1 MALYV
6 PEKADR
12 GAAPIMLVRSHTAT
26 DSPEANHRFGASG
39 HPSAQGAPMKPT
51 TPDRIRNVALISHG
65 GAGKTSLAEA
75 MLLDA
80 GAIQRLGSVDA
91 GTTVLDWDPDE
102 HKRNQSVNLGIASVE
117 HDGTRITIVDT
128 PGYADFQADVVEAL
142 AAVDAAIVVIDASA
156 GVEVGTEE
164 VWKLA
169 DARALPRMVFI
180 NKMDRENANYD
191 ATLDGLKA
199 RFGPK
204 IAPVYLPIGSAESFT
219 GYVDVVEEHATV
231 YENGSPREVPI
242 PSELEGIEHSRR
254 DALVEAAA
262 EASDELMEKY
272 LEGEPFTDAEI
283 EAALHKGTRE
293 GSVVPVFV
301 GSALQ
306 NIGVRELIS
315 MIVKHVPSPAEVGS
329 RQTVDGTEI
338 TPDPN
343 GPFVAQVFKAT
354 ADPFVGRLTYF
365 RVVSG
370 SLAGQGHVFNVN
382 RREEERIGNL
392 LGVQGKDQENLP
404 KVGPGDIAAVAKLT
418 STMAGD
424 TLVADRAKAVELAPL
439 AFPAPSL
446 QVAIEPESK
455 ADLDKLGQA
464 LHRLAEEEPAI
475 GIRREEGTGE
485 TILTAM
491 GDAHVDVI
499 VERLKRKFGASVKTT
514 TPRVPYRETIKQ
526 AARID
531 NKFKRQTGG
540 HGQYGHVVIEFAPA
554 EMGTGFQFGDKIVGG
569 VVPKQYIPAVEKGLR
584 EAMAEGVLAGY
595 PVVDLQATLVDGSYH
610 TVDSS
615 EMAFKVAASQA
626 LKKAFDAG
634 SPTLLEPIIEVD
646 IVVPDEY
653 MGDVMGQITSKRG
666 HVLGMDSADGL
677 QHLKAQVPQAEMFH
691 YATELRS
698 ITQGRGRF
706 SWKLDHYAEVPHNIA
721 DKVVAE
727 AAASNGHG
735 PERGH

>member
-1 MALYV
+1 
-6 PEKADR
+6 
-12 GAAPIMLVRSHTAT
+12 
-26 DSPEANHRFGASG
+26 
-39 HPSAQGAPMKPT
+39 MKPT
-51 TPDRIRNVALISHG
+51 SPDRIRNVALISHG
-65 GAGKTSLAEA
+65 GAGKTTLAEA
-75 MLLDA
+75 MLFDA
-80 GAIQRLGSVDA
+80 GAISRLGSVEA
-91 GTTVLDWDPDE
+91 GTTTLDWDPDE
-102 HKRNQSVNLGIASVE
+102 QKRGQSINLGIGSVE
-117 HDGTRITIVDT
+117 HDGVRITIVDT

-169 DARALPRMVFI
+169 DARGLPRMVFV

-191 ATLDGLKA
+191 ATLDALKA

-204 IAPVYLPIGSAESFT
+204 IAPVYLPIGAADSFK
-219 GYVDVVEEHATV
+219 GYVDVIEEHATV
-231 YENGSPREVPI
+231 YEGGKPKEVPI
-242 PSELEGIEHSRR
+242 PDDLAGIEHSRR

-262 EASDELMEKY
+262 EASDELMMKY
-272 LEGEPFTDAEI
+272 LEGEAFTDEEI

-306 NIGVRELIS
+306 NIGVRELLD

-329 RQTVDGTEI
+329 RTTVDGTEI
-338 TPDPN
+338 APDPN
-343 GPFVAQVFKAT
+343 GPFVAQVFKAA

-370 SLAGQGHVFNVN
+370 TLSGPGHVYNAS
-382 RREEERIGNL
+382 RKEEERVGNL
-392 LGVQGKDQENLP
+392 LSAQGKDTENLA

-418 STMAGD
+418 STHAGD
-424 TLVADRAKAVELAPL
+424 TLVADVSHAVQLQPL
-439 AFPAPSL
+439 EFPAPSL

-464 LHRLAEEEPAI
+464 LHRLEEEEPCVR
-475 GIRREEGTGE
+475 IRREEGTGE
-485 TILTAM
+485 TILLAM

-499 VERLKRKFGASVKTT
+499 IDRLKRKFGASVKTA
-514 TPRVPYRETIKQ
+514 TPRVPYRETIRQ
-526 AARID
+526 AARIE
-531 NKFKRQTGG
+531 NKYKRQTGG

-554 EMGTGFQFGDKIVGG
+554 DMGTGFQFGDRIVGG

-626 LKKAFDAG
+626 LKKAFEVG
-634 SPTLLEPIIEVD
+634 SPALLEPILEVD
-646 IVVPDEY
+646 IVVPDEF
-653 MGDVMGQITSKRG
+653 MGDVMGQITAKRG
-666 HVLGMDSADGL
+666 HVLGMDSRDGM

-706 SWKLDHYAEVPHNIA
+706 RWSVDHYAEVPHNIA

-727 AAASNGHG
+727 AAQDGGATH
-735 PERGH
+735 

>member
-1 MALYV
+1 
-6 PEKADR
+6 
-12 GAAPIMLVRSHTAT
+12 
-26 DSPEANHRFGASG
+26 
-39 HPSAQGAPMKPT
+39 MKPT
-51 TPDRIRNVALISHG
+51 TPDKIRNVALISHG

-75 MLLDA
+75 MLFDA
-80 GAIQRLGSVDA
+80 GAISRLGTVEA
-91 GTTVLDWDPDE
+91 GTTALDWDPDE
-102 HKRNQSVNLGIASVE
+102 HKRNQSINLAVGSLE
-117 HDGTRITIVDT
+117 HDGIRITIVDT

-142 AAVDAAIVVIDASA
+142 AAVDAAIVVVDASA

-164 VWKLA
+164 VWRLA
-169 DARALPRMVFI
+169 DAAGLPRMVFV

-191 ATLDGLKA
+191 ATLDQLKA

-204 IAPVYLPIGSAESFT
+204 IAPVYLPIGSAESFR
-219 GYVDVVEEHATV
+219 GYVDVIEEHANV
-231 YENGSPREVPI
+231 YENGAPKEVPI
-242 PSELEGIEHSRR
+242 PPELEGIEHSRR

-272 LEGEPFTDAEI
+272 LEGEAFTDEEI

-301 GSALQ
+301 GSATQ

-315 MIVKHVPSPAEVGS
+315 MIARHVPSPAEVGA
-329 RQTVDGTEI
+329 RTTVDGREI
-338 TPDPN
+338 TPDPD

-370 SLAGQGHVFNVN
+370 SLNGQGHVYNAS
-382 RREEERIGNL
+382 RKEEERIGNL
-392 LGVQGKDQENLP
+392 LSVQGKDTETLSR
-404 KVGPGDIAAVAKLT
+404 VGPGDIAAVAKLT
-418 STMAGD
+418 STAAGD
-424 TLVADRAKAVELAPL
+424 TLVSDRARAVELAPL
-439 AFPAPSL
+439 DFPAPSL

-464 LHRLAEEEPAI
+464 LHRLAEEDPCVQ
-475 GIRREEGTGE
+475 IRREDGTGE

-499 VERLKRKFGASVKTT
+499 VDRLKRKFGAAVRTA
-514 TPRVPYRETIKQ
+514 TPRVPYRETIRQ

-531 NKFKRQTGG
+531 NRYKRQTGG
-540 HGQYGHVVIEFAPA
+540 HGQFGHVVIEFEPA
-554 EMGTGFQFGDKIVGG
+554 EMGTGFKFGDRIVGG
-569 VVPKQYIPAVEKGLR
+569 AVPKQYIPAVEKGLR

-626 LKKAFDAG
+626 LKKAFDTA
-634 SPTLLEPIIEVD
+634 SPALLEPILEVD
-646 IVVPDEY
+646 VVVPDVF
-653 MGDVMGQITSKRG
+653 MGDVMGQITAKRG
-666 HVLGMDSADGL
+666 HVLGVDSIEGM

-721 DKVVAE
+721 DKVVAD
-727 AAASNGHG
+727 ASSNGHG
-735 PERGH
+735 VERGH

>member
-1 MALYV
+1 
-6 PEKADR
+6 
-12 GAAPIMLVRSHTAT
+12 
-26 DSPEANHRFGASG
+26 
-39 HPSAQGAPMKPT
+39 MKPT
-51 TPDRIRNVALISHG
+51 SPDRIRNVALISHG

-75 MLLDA
+75 MLFDA
-80 GAIQRLGSVDA
+80 GAISRLGSIEA
-91 GTTVLDWDPDE
+91 GTTTLDWDPDE
-102 HKRNQSVNLGIASVE
+102 HKHRQSINLAVATLE
-117 HDGTRITIVDT
+117 HEGVRITLVDT
-128 PGYADFQADVVEAL
+128 PGYADFQADVIEAL
-142 AAVDAAIVVIDASA
+142 AAADAAIVVVDASA

-164 VWKLA
+164 VWRLA
-169 DARALPRMVFI
+169 DARGLPRMIFV

-191 ATLDGLKA
+191 AVLEQLKA

-204 IAPVYLPIGSAESFT
+204 IAPVYLPIGSAATFR
-219 GYVDVVEEHATV
+219 GYVDVIEEHATV
-231 YENGSPREVPI
+231 YENGTPTEVPI
-242 PSELEGIEHSRR
+242 PTELEGIEHSRR

-272 LEGEPFTDAEI
+272 LEGAELSDAEI

-301 GSALQ
+301 GSATS

-315 MIVKHVPSPAEVGS
+315 MIAKHVPSPAEVGARRTS
-329 RQTVDGTEI
+329 DGTEI

-365 RVVSG
+365 RVISG
-370 SLAGQGHVFNVN
+370 SLRSQGHIYNAS
-382 RREEERIGNL
+382 RKEEERIGNL
-392 LGVQGKDQENLP
+392 LAIQGKDQEP
-404 KVGPGDIAAVAKLT
+404 VPQVSAGDIAAVAKLT
-418 STMAGD
+418 STAAGD
-424 TLVADRAKAVELAPL
+424 TLVGDRAQALELPRFEFAE
-439 AFPAPSL
+439 PSL

-455 ADLDKLGQA
+455 ADLDKLGNA
-464 LHRLAEEEPAI
+464 LHRLVEEEPSV
-475 GIRREEGTGE
+475 RVHREEGTSE

-499 VERLKRKFGASVKTT
+499 VDRLKRKFGAAVRTA
-514 TPRVPYRETIKQ
+514 TPRVPYRETIRS

-531 NKFKRQTGG
+531 NRFKRQTGG
-540 HGQYGHVVIEFAPA
+540 HGQFGHVVIEFEPG
-554 EMGTGFQFGDKIVGG
+554 EPGSGFAFGDRIVGG

-584 EAMAEGVLAGY
+584 EAMSEGVLAGY
-595 PVVDLQATLVDGSYH
+595 PVVDLKVTLVDGSYH

-626 LKKAFDAG
+626 LKRAFEAA
-634 SPTLLEPIIEVD
+634 SPALLEPILEVD
-646 IVVPDEY
+646 VVVPDAY

-666 HVLGMDSADGL
+666 HVLGMDSADGI
-677 QHLKAQVPQAEMFH
+677 QRLKAQIPQAEMFH

-706 SWKLDHYAEVPHNIA
+706 SSKVDHYAEVPHAIA
-721 DKVVAE
+721 EKVVAAHVAE
-727 AAASNGHG
+727 NGHG

>member
-1 MALYV
+1 
-6 PEKADR
+6 
-12 GAAPIMLVRSHTAT
+12 
-26 DSPEANHRFGASG
+26 
-39 HPSAQGAPMKPT
+39 MKPT
-51 TPDRIRNVALISHG
+51 TPDKIRNVALISHG

-75 MLLDA
+75 MLFDA
-80 GAIQRLGSVDA
+80 GAITRLGTVEA
-91 GTTVLDWDPDE
+91 GTTALDWDPDE
-102 HKRNQSVNLGIASVE
+102 HRRTQSINLAVASLE

-142 AAVDAAIVVIDASA
+142 AAVDAAIVVVDASA

-164 VWKLA
+164 VWRLA
-169 DARALPRMVFI
+169 EERGLPRMIFI

-191 ATLDGLKA
+191 ATLDALKA
-199 RFGPK
+199 RFGAK
-204 IAPVYLPIGSAESFT
+204 IAPVYLPIGSADSFR
-219 GYVDVVEEHATV
+219 GYVDVIEEHANV
-231 YENGSPREVPI
+231 YEGGKPKEVPI
-242 PSELEGIEHSRR
+242 PPELEGIEHTRR

-262 EASDELMEKY
+262 EASDELMMKY
-272 LEGEPFTDAEI
+272 LEGEPFSDEEI
-283 EAALHKGTRE
+283 EAAVHKGTRE

-301 GSALQ
+301 GSATQ
-306 NIGVRELIS
+306 NIGVRELLS
-315 MIVKHVPSPAEVGS
+315 MIVKHIPSPAEVGT
-329 RQTVDGTEI
+329 RRTVDGKEI
-338 TPDPN
+338 APDPS

-370 SLAGQGHVFNVN
+370 TLSGQGHVYNAT

-392 LGVQGKDQENLP
+392 LSVHGKDTETLT
-404 KVGPGDIAAVAKLT
+404 KVGPGDIAAVAKLN
-418 STMAGD
+418 STHAGD
-424 TLVADRAKAVELAPL
+424 TLVADKSGAVELASL
-439 AFPAPSL
+439 SFPAPSL

-464 LHRLAEEEPAI
+464 LHRLEEEEPSVRI
-475 GIRREEGTGE
+475 HREDGTGE

-499 VERLKRKFGASVKTT
+499 VDRLKRKFGASVKTA
-514 TPRVPYRETIKQ
+514 TPRVPYRETIRQ

-531 NKFKRQTGG
+531 NKYKRQTGG

-554 EMGTGFQFGDKIVGG
+554 EMGTGFAFGDRIVGG

-584 EAMAEGVLAGY
+584 EAMSEGVLAGY

-626 LKKAFDAG
+626 LKKAFDAA
-634 SPTLLEPIIEVD
+634 SPALLEPILEVD

-666 HVLGMDSADGL
+666 HVLGMDSLEGM
-677 QHLKAQVPQAEMFH
+677 QHLRAQVPQAEMFH

-721 DKVVAE
+721 DKVVAD
-727 AAASNGHG
+727 AASNGHG
-735 PERGH
+735 AERAGH

>member
-1 MALYV
+1 
-6 PEKADR
+6 
-12 GAAPIMLVRSHTAT
+12 
-26 DSPEANHRFGASG
+26 
-39 HPSAQGAPMKPT
+39 MKPT

-75 MLLDA
+75 MLFDA
-80 GAIQRLGSVDA
+80 GAITRLGTVEA
-91 GTTVLDWDPDE
+91 GTTALDWDPDE
-102 HKRNQSVNLGIASVE
+102 HRRTQSINLAIASLE
-117 HDGTRITIVDT
+117 HEGTRITIVDT

-142 AAVDAAIVVIDASA
+142 AAVDAAIVVVDASA

-164 VWKLA
+164 VWRLA
-169 DARALPRMVFI
+169 EERGLPRMIFI

-191 ATLDGLKA
+191 ATLDALKA
-199 RFGPK
+199 RFGAK
-204 IAPVYLPIGSAESFT
+204 IAPVYLPIGSAESFR
-219 GYVDVVEEHATV
+219 GYVDVIEEHANV
-231 YENGSPREVPI
+231 YEGGKPKEVPI
-242 PSELEGIEHSRR
+242 PPELEGIEHTRR

-262 EASDELMEKY
+262 EASDELMMKY
-272 LEGEPFTDAEI
+272 LEGEPFTDEEI
-283 EAALHKGTRE
+283 EAAVHKGTRE

-301 GSALQ
+301 GSATQ
-306 NIGVRELIS
+306 NIGVRELLS
-315 MIVKHVPSPAEVGS
+315 MIVKHVPSPAEVGT
-329 RQTVDGTEI
+329 RRTADGEEI
-338 TPDPN
+338 APDPN
-343 GPFVAQVFKAT
+343 GAFVAHVFKAT

-370 SLAGQGHVFNVN
+370 TLSGQGHVYNAT

-392 LGVQGKDQENLP
+392 LSVHGKDTETLT

-418 STMAGD
+418 STHAGD
-424 TLVADRAKAVELAPL
+424 TLVADKSAAVQLAPL
-439 AFPAPSL
+439 AFPDPSL
-446 QVAIEPESK
+446 QVAVEPESK

-464 LHRLAEEEPAI
+464 LHRLEEEEPSVRI
-475 GIRREEGTGE
+475 HREEGTGE

-499 VERLKRKFGASVKTT
+499 VDRLKRKFGASVKTA
-514 TPRVPYRETIKQ
+514 TPRVPYRETIRQ

-531 NKFKRQTGG
+531 NKYKRQTGG

-584 EAMAEGVLAGY
+584 EAMSEGVLAGY

-626 LKKAFDAG
+626 LKKAFDAA
-634 SPTLLEPIIEVD
+634 SPALLEPILEVD

-666 HVLGMDSADGL
+666 HVLGMDSVDGM

-706 SWKLDHYAEVPHNIA
+706 SWKVDHYAEVPHNIA
-721 DKVVAE
+721 DKVVAD
-727 AAASNGHG
+727 AASNGHG
-735 PERGH
+735 AERAGH